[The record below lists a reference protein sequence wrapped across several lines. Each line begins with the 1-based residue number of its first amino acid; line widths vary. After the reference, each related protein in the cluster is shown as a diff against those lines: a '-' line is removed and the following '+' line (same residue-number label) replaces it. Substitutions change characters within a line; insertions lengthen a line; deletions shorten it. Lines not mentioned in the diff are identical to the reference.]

1 MRIAAWA
8 AATVVV
14 VGLGIAAYPA
24 AAQESRAKTEAAS
37 EPAEAKKNPFT
48 GQPEAIQEGRK
59 LYLKFNC
66 YGCHGT
72 MGGGGMGPSLIDADW
87 RYGAEDAKVFET
99 IRGGRPNGMPAFA
112 MLTDEETWQIIA
124 YIRSLY
130 KGDPSKVVW

>member
-24 AAQESRAKTEAAS
+24 AAQESSAKKEAAS

-99 IRGGRPNGMPAFA
+99 IRCGLPHGMPECA
-112 MLTDEETWQIIA
+112 MLPYEESCPIITYISSVHTD
-124 YIRSLY
+124 
-130 KGDPSKVVW
+130 DPT